1 MNKEIHLYIYLD
13 KEKLNVFDV
22 IKELNYFLS
31 KIFNKNLPT
40 ITFDSRGKFT
50 KKSMLKIIDGIK
62 KGYKI
67 KDLADDSKKTE

>member
-1 MNKEIHLYIYLD
+1 M
-13 KEKLNVFDV
+13 
-22 IKELNYFLS
+22 LS
-31 KIFNKNLPT
+31 KTQRCSSDTIRTLHTYLCIMYKWCILGIAFNKNLPT